1 MSTISFVAIAII
13 TLLASIVYEFT
24 VVDRFIAD
32 QKLKQQLLGFKQA
45 SRCALR
51 FPHDR

>member
-24 VVDRFIAD
+24 VVDRFIAEQELQD
-32 QKLKQQLLGFKQA
+32 E
-45 SRCALR
+45 S
-51 FPHDR
+51 DRRP

>member
-1 MSTISFVAIAII
+1 MSIINFLAIAII

-32 QKLKQQLLGFKQA
+32 QRLKQQLQDERAADIQHGG
-45 SRCALR
+45 
-51 FPHDR
+51 